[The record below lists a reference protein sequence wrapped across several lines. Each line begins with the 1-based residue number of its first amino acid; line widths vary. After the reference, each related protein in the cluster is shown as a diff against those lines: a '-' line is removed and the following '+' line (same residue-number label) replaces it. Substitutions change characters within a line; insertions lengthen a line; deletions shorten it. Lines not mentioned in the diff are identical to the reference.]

1 MKKLI
6 LAKSAGFCF
15 GVNRSVDMA
24 EKLLREKGS
33 CCSLG
38 HLIHNEDVVRE
49 LAGRGLRVIQSPEEA
64 ETGDNVL
71 IRAHGVSAQV
81 YHRLEEKGALSS
93 SSACAIIP
101 RWRESAAGA
110 ESIRYLKMPLNFL
123 NGWIV
128 TPIFGI
134 NP

>member
-81 YHRLEEKGALSS
+81 YHRLE
-93 SSACAIIP
+93 
-101 RWRESAAGA
+101 
-110 ESIRYLKMPLNFL
+110 
-123 NGWIV
+123 
-128 TPIFGI
+128 
-134 NP
+134 